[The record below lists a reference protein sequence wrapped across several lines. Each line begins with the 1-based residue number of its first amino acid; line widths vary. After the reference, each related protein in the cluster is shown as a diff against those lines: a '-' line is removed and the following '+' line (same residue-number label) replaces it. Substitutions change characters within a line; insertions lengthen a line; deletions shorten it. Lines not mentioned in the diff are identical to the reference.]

1 MKKFEFSEYN
11 NAQKSTASLVGVLI
25 CINILPIV
33 ATMAKSTPAAGAI
46 VGLVAQILFVMFI
59 YFALLWLRKE

>member
-1 MKKFEFSEYN
+1 MKKFDLSEMNY
-11 NAQKSTASLVGVLI
+11 AQKSVASLVGILV

-33 ATMAKSTPAAGAI
+33 ATMAKTAPAAAA
-46 VGLVAQILFVMFI
+46 LVSLAAQVFFVMFI